1 MSKSRQ
7 YTTTRTSPSPTK
19 TQSQPNLGRMRTD
32 ISKVKVYVRV
42 KPYLETN
49 KDIDDLAIDIL
60 SDKKIV
66 INLLEKYYI
75 HIYIYLYICRV

>member
-1 MSKSRQ
+1 
-7 YTTTRTSPSPTK
+7 
-19 TQSQPNLGRMRTD
+19 MRTD

-75 HIYIYLYICRV
+75 YIYIFVEYNNFNSMKLLMNK